1 MWLLLFV
8 LQTPNDAPLH
18 HAVVFWAFELNSRVE
33 VSEWKQP
40 PEKKTTHVTQ
50 QKAFCLW
57 YGGWCLQT
65 LQPPLPQRL
74 REDLLVFRVMLL
86 KGYIGAGC
94 LPQLGP
100 DTHTKS
106 VVPLY
111 GLCEGREPKQL
122 CPFLQW
128 KRPANVKSKR
138 SCPKACDLFMAFRF
152 TLSDAGSCEAEH

>member
-1 MWLLLFV
+1 M
-8 LQTPNDAPLH
+8 
-18 HAVVFWAFELNSRVE
+18 AVVICAMGTKWCTTVLHSCNIFQLWSQIQRCLSGNRLL
-33 VSEWKQP
+33 
-40 PEKKTTHVTQ
+40 KKTSIFLSLSESFLNMIWWLMS
-50 QKAFCLW
+50 ASP
-57 YGGWCLQT
+57 
-65 LQPPLPQRL
+65 QPPLPQRL

-94 LPQLGP
+94 LPRQNP
-100 DTHTKS
+100 DAHTKT

-138 SCPKACDLFMAFRF
+138 SPCWKACDLFMAFRF